1 MKKAIKAIISGQV
14 QGVGYRYFAAREA
27 SLLGIIGYVR
37 NLYDGRVEVFAEGE
51 DTSIDRFGQI
61 LEEGPR
67 FGNVSD
73 IKIENYPPEGI
84 YTNFTIKY

>member
-1 MKKAIKAIISGQV
+1 MIISGQV
-14 QGVGYRYFAAREA
+14 QGVGYRYFASREA
-27 SLLGIIGYVR
+27 TLLGITGYVR
-37 NLYDGRVEVFAEGE
+37 NLYDGSVEVFAEGE

-84 YTNFTIKY
+84 YTNFTIEY